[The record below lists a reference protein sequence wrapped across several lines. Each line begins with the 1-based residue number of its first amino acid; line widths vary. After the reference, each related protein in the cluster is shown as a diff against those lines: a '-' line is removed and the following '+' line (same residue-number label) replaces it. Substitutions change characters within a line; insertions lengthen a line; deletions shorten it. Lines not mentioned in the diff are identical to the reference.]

1 MYTIKIK
8 GEAKASLEDKDGNY
22 HALSLEQLLQ
32 CNYIDIQD
40 DFVEYID
47 EDYKYKLDSGYTHF
61 KLDEGKLY
69 SICVY
74 EANEK
79 LTDEELELLGD
90 YTQGQWSDGI
100 GEGFE
105 QYPCKEI
112 DDMEL
117 YISPWFSGQVCE
129 VLQYEIPN

>member
-1 MYTIKIK
+1 MYIIKIK
-8 GEAKASLEDKDGNY
+8 GEAEAHLEDRDGNT
-22 HALSLEQLLQ
+22 HALSFEQLLR

-47 EDYKYKLDSGYTHF
+47 DDYKDKLDSGYTHF
-61 KLDEGKLY
+61 KVDEGKLY

-74 EANEK
+74 EVNEK
-79 LTDEELELLGD
+79 LTDEELELLTD

-105 QYPCKEI
+105 QFPCRKI
-112 DDMEL
+112 DNMEL
-117 YISPWFSGQVCE
+117 YISPWIPEQTCE
-129 VLQYEIPN
+129 VLQYEIN